1 MISIIGQFLYIFSLF
16 PFFSMGFTIAYFNL
30 VGKVPDSMDL
40 LQM

>member
-1 MISIIGQFLYIFSLF
+1 MKLVTFSLF
-16 PFFSMGFTIAYFNL
+16 PFFSMGFTVAYLNL